1 MKILVIGNRFPWP
14 LHDGGALA
22 TFQMLKAM
30 AFEGH
35 EVSYFS
41 LNTQKHFVDD
51 KTLLDRFSFCKYYSF
66 QINTS
71 ITPWK
76 AFLNLLSN
84 RSFHLQRFES
94 ELANEQLGKLLQSD
108 QFDLVQ
114 IEGLYSA
121 GFLSTLRKY
130 FTGHISYRA
139 HNLENQIWYR
149 LAKETSNVIK
159 RVYLEIQAKRLERE
173 EVAFLKNV
181 DSIVAIAPSD
191 LEKFNDLTIIPTHLY
206 LPGLNL
212 GLEVDLELQPFKLF
226 HIGSMEWMAN
236 VQGVEWFLQRV
247 WPIVKSAYPQLE
259 FHLAGKGLNA
269 NDSRFFQSGVFNHGE
284 VENAQSFMVTHGIC
298 IVPVVA
304 GSGIRMKL
312 IEAMSL
318 GIPCVTTKIGVQ
330 GIDIENHVHVEIV
343 DSHQEFAYSII
354 TMIQQWHETIK
365 MGARGKKYM
374 IEHHNLQK
382 NTRELLSFYSQMI
395 EKEIR

>member
-1 MKILVIGNRFPWP
+1 MRILVVGNRFPWP

-41 LNTQKHFVDD
+41 LNTQKHFVDE
-51 KTLLDRFSFCKYYSF
+51 KTLFERFSFCKYYSF
-66 QINTS
+66 QINTN

-84 RSFHLQRFES
+84 RSFHLQRFENT
-94 ELANEQLGKLLQSD
+94 LANAQLSKLLQTE
-108 QFDLVQ
+108 QFDLIQ

-121 GFLSTLRKY
+121 GFLETLRANYK
-130 FTGHISYRA
+130 GHISFRA
-139 HNLENQIWYR
+139 HNYETQIWER
-149 LAKETSNVIK
+149 LASETSNFLK
-159 RVYLEIQAKRLERE
+159 KVYLNIQAKRLKHE
-173 EVAFLKNV
+173 EVTFLKSV

-191 LEKFNDLTIIPTHLY
+191 LDVFKEFTNVPQYLY

-236 VQGVEWFLQRV
+236 VQGVEWFLQKV

-259 FHLAGKGLNA
+259 FHLAGKGLND

-284 VENAQSFMVTHGIC
+284 VENAQSFMITHGIC

-318 GIPCVTTKIGVQ
+318 GIPCVTTEIGVQ
-330 GIDIENHVHVEIV
+330 GINVENHVHVEIANSPQ
-343 DSHQEFAYSII
+343 DFAQAIVF
-354 TMIQQWHETIK
+354 MIQRWHETIK
-365 MGARGKKYM
+365 MGTRGKKYM
-374 IEHHNLQK
+374 IEHHNLQN
-382 NTRELLSFYSQMI
+382 NTRELLAFYSKMRG
-395 EKEIR
+395 KRD

>member
-35 EVSYFS
+35 EISYFS
-41 LNTQKHFVDD
+41 FNTQKHFIDD
-51 KTLLDRFSFCKYYSF
+51 KTLLERFSFCKYYSC
-66 QINTS
+66 QINTD

-84 RSFHLQRFES
+84 RSFHLQRYENT
-94 ELANEQLGKLLQSD
+94 LANEQLSNLLQNEN
-108 QFDLVQ
+108 FDFVQ

-121 GFLSTLRKY
+121 GFLSTLRTNFK
-130 FTGHISYRA
+130 GHISYRA
-139 HNLENQIWYR
+139 HNFECQIWER
-149 LAKETSNVIK
+149 LATETSNFLK
-159 RVYLEIQAKRLERE
+159 KVYLNIQAKRLKRE
-173 EVAFLKNV
+173 EVAFLKSV

-191 LEKFNDLTIIPTHLY
+191 LNTFNDLTIVPTHLY

-236 VQGVEWFLQRV
+236 VQGVEWFLQKV

-259 FHLAGKGLNA
+259 FHLAGKGLNKS
-269 NDSRFFQSGVFNHGE
+269 DSRFFQSGVYNHGE
-284 VENAQSFMVTHGIC
+284 VDNAQSFMLTHGIC
-298 IVPVVA
+298 VVPVVA

-330 GIDIENHVHVEIV
+330 GIDVESHVHVEIA
-343 DSHQEFAYSII
+343 DSHKEFANSVII
-354 TMIQQWHETIK
+354 MIQQWHETIK
-365 MGARGKKYM
+365 MGVRGKEYM
-374 IEHHNLQK
+374 MEHHNLQN
-382 NTRELLSFYSQMI
+382 NTRELLMFYSKMI
-395 EKEIR
+395 GNRD

>member
-1 MKILVIGNRFPWP
+1 MKILVVGNRFPWP

-41 LNTQKHFVDD
+41 FNTQKHFVDE
-51 KTLLDRFSFCKYYSF
+51 KTLLERFSFCKYYAVN
-66 QINTS
+66 INTN
-71 ITPWK
+71 ITP
-76 AFLNLLSN
+76 LNALVNLFTN
-84 RSFHLQRFES
+84 RSFHLQRYENDS
-94 ELANEQLGKLLQSD
+94 ANEQLGKLLQTEK
-108 QFDLVQ
+108 FDLVQ

-121 GFLSTLRKY
+121 GFLETLRSN
-130 FTGHISYRA
+130 FNGHISYRA
-139 HNLENQIWYR
+139 HNLESQIWER
-149 LAKETSNVIK
+149 LAAETQSFLKKI
-159 RVYLEIQAKRLERE
+159 YLNIQAKRLKRE
-173 EVAFLKNV
+173 EIAFLKRV

-191 LEKFNDLTIIPTHLY
+191 LDKFNDLTVVPTHLY

-236 VQGVEWFLQRV
+236 IQGVEWFLQKV

-259 FHLAGKGLNA
+259 FHLAGKGLKD

-284 VENAQSFMVTHGIC
+284 VENAQAFMTTHGIC

-318 GIPCVTTKIGVQ
+318 GIPCVTTGVGVQ
-330 GIDIENHVHVEIV
+330 GIDVKNHEHVEIA
-343 DSHQEFAYSII
+343 DSPKEFAQAIVS
-354 TMIQQWHETIK
+354 MIQQWHETIK

-374 IEHHNLQK
+374 IEHHNLQN
-382 NTRELLSFYSQMI
+382 NTRELLSFYSNMI

>member
-1 MKILVIGNRFPWP
+1 MRILVVGNRFPWP

-41 LNTQKHFVDD
+41 LNTQKHFVDE
-51 KTLLDRFSFCKYYSF
+51 KTLFERFSFCKYYSF
-66 QINTS
+66 QINTN

-84 RSFHLQRFES
+84 RSFHLQRYENT
-94 ELANEQLGKLLQSD
+94 LANAQLSKLLQTE
-108 QFDLVQ
+108 QFDLIQ

-121 GFLSTLRKY
+121 GFLETLRANYK
-130 FTGHISYRA
+130 GHISFRA
-139 HNLENQIWYR
+139 HNYETQIWER
-149 LAKETSNVIK
+149 LASETSNFLK
-159 RVYLEIQAKRLERE
+159 KVYLNIQAKRLKHE
-173 EVAFLKNV
+173 EVAFLKSV

-191 LEKFNDLTIIPTHLY
+191 LDVFKEFTNVPQYLY

-236 VQGVEWFLQRV
+236 VQGVEWFLQKV

-259 FHLAGKGLNA
+259 FHLAGKGLND

-284 VENAQSFMVTHGIC
+284 VENAQSFMITHGIC

-318 GIPCVTTKIGVQ
+318 GIPCVTTEIGVQ
-330 GIDIENHVHVEIV
+330 GINVENHVHVEIANSPK
-343 DSHQEFAYSII
+343 DFAQAIVF
-354 TMIQQWHETIK
+354 MIQRWHETIK
-365 MGARGKKYM
+365 MGTRGKKYM
-374 IEHHNLQK
+374 IEHHNLQN
-382 NTRELLSFYSQMI
+382 NTRELLAFYSKMRG
-395 EKEIR
+395 KRD

>member
-22 TFQMLKAM
+22 TFQMLKAI

-41 LNTQKHFVDD
+41 LNTQKHFVDE
-51 KTLLDRFSFCKYYSF
+51 KTLHERFSFCKYYALS
-66 QINTS
+66 INTD
-71 ITPWK
+71 ITPWS

-84 RSFHLQRFES
+84 RSFHLQRYEND
-94 ELANEQLGKLLQSD
+94 LANEQLSKLLQSER
-108 QFDLVQ
+108 FDLVQ

-130 FTGHISYRA
+130 FKGHISYRA
-139 HNLENQIWYR
+139 HNFENQIWER
-149 LAKETSNVIK
+149 LAQETSNLLK
-159 RVYLEIQAKRLERE
+159 KLYLNIQAKRLKRE
-173 EVAFLKNV
+173 EVAFLKSV

-191 LEKFNDLTIIPTHLY
+191 LDKFNDLTIIPTHLY

-212 GLEVDLELQPFKLF
+212 GLEVNLELQPFKLF

-236 VQGVEWFLQRV
+236 VQGVEWFLQKV
-247 WPIVKSAYPQLE
+247 WPIVKSSYPQLE

-284 VENAQSFMVTHGIC
+284 VVNAQTFMLTHGIC
-298 IVPVVA
+298 IVPVIA

-318 GIPCVTTKIGVQ
+318 GIPCVATKMGVQ
-330 GIDIENHVHVEIV
+330 GIEVENHIHVEIV
-343 DSHQEFAYSII
+343 DSPEEFANSLII
-354 TMIQQWHETIK
+354 MIQQWHETIK
-365 MGARGKKYM
+365 MGSRGKQYM
-374 IEHHNLQK
+374 MEHHNLQN
-382 NTRELLSFYSQMI
+382 NTRELLSFYSKII
-395 EKEIR
+395 EKRD

>member
-14 LHDGGALA
+14 LNDGGALA
-22 TFQMLKAM
+22 TFQILKAM

-41 LNTQKHFVDD
+41 LNTEKHFVDE
-51 KTLLDRFSFCKYYSF
+51 KILLERFSFCKYSAF
-66 QINTS
+66 QINTD

-84 RSFHLQRFES
+84 RSFHLQRYEND
-94 ELANEQLGKLLQSD
+94 LANEQLMNLLQNEE
-108 QFDLVQ
+108 FDLVQ
-114 IEGLYSA
+114 IEGLYSS
-121 GFLSTLRKY
+121 GFLITLRNY
-130 FTGHISYRA
+130 FKGHISYRA
-139 HNLENQIWYR
+139 HNFESQIWER
-149 LAKETSNVIK
+149 LANETSNVLK
-159 RVYLEIQAKRLERE
+159 KVYLNIQAKRLKRE
-173 EVAFLKNV
+173 EIAFLKSV

-191 LEKFNDLTIIPTHLY
+191 FSVFNEFSNVPKFLY

-236 VQGVEWFLQRV
+236 VQGVEWFLQKV
-247 WPIVKSAYPQLE
+247 WPIVKYAYPQFE
-259 FHLAGKGLNA
+259 FHLAGKGLKD

-284 VENAQSFMVTHGIC
+284 VENAQFFMKTHGIC
-298 IVPVVA
+298 VVPIVA

-318 GIPCVTTKIGVQ
+318 GIPCVTTEIGVQ
-330 GIDIENHVHVEIV
+330 GIDIENHVHIEIA
-343 DSHQEFAYSII
+343 DSHKEFGNSII

-365 MGARGKKYM
+365 MGIRGKKYM
-374 IEHHNLQK
+374 MERHNLQK
-382 NTRELLSFYSQMI
+382 NTRELLMFYSKMTG
-395 EKEIR
+395 KRD

>member
-41 LNTQKHFVDD
+41 LNTQKHFVDE
-51 KTLLDRFSFCKYYSF
+51 KTLFERFSFCKYYSF
-66 QINTS
+66 QINTD

-84 RSFHLQRFES
+84 RSFHLQRYENT
-94 ELANEQLGKLLQSD
+94 LANEQLSNLLQNEN
-108 QFDLVQ
+108 FDFVQ

-121 GFLSTLRKY
+121 GFLSTLRTNFK
-130 FTGHISYRA
+130 GHISYRA
-139 HNLENQIWYR
+139 HNFECQIWER
-149 LAKETSNVIK
+149 LATETSNFLK
-159 RVYLEIQAKRLERE
+159 KMYLNIQAKRLKRE
-173 EVAFLKNV
+173 EVAFLKCV

-191 LEKFNDLTIIPTHLY
+191 LNTFNDLTIVPTHLY

-236 VQGVEWFLQRV
+236 VQGVEWFLQKV

-259 FHLAGKGLNA
+259 FHLAGKALNKS
-269 NDSRFFQSGVFNHGE
+269 DSRFFQSGVYNHGE
-284 VENAQSFMVTHGIC
+284 VDNAQSFMLTHGIC
-298 IVPVVA
+298 VVPVVA

-330 GIDIENHVHVEIV
+330 GIDVESHVHVEIA
-343 DSHQEFAYSII
+343 DSHKEFANSII

-365 MGARGKKYM
+365 MGVRGKEYM
-374 IEHHNLQK
+374 MEHHNLQN
-382 NTRELLSFYSQMI
+382 NTRELLMFYSKMI
-395 EKEIR
+395 GNRD

>member
-1 MKILVIGNRFPWP
+1 MKILVVGNRFPWP
-14 LHDGGALA
+14 LHDGGAIA

-41 LNTQKHFVDD
+41 LNTQKHFVDE
-51 KTLLDRFSFCKYYSF
+51 KTLLERFSFCKYYAF
-66 QINTS
+66 QINTN
-71 ITPWK
+71 ITPWT
-76 AFLNLLSN
+76 AFLNLLSS
-84 RSFHLQRFES
+84 RSFHLQRFENT
-94 ELANEQLGKLLQSD
+94 LANEQLSKLLQSEH
-108 QFDLVQ
+108 FDLVQ

-121 GFLSTLRKY
+121 GFLSTLRKH
-130 FTGHISYRA
+130 FNGHISYRA
-139 HNLENQIWYR
+139 HNVESQIWER
-149 LAKETSNVIK
+149 LANETSNLLK
-159 RVYLEIQAKRLERE
+159 KLYLKIQAKRLERE
-173 EVAFLKNV
+173 EVSFLKSV

-191 LEKFNDLTIIPTHLY
+191 LNAFTEFTQVPQYLY

-236 VQGVEWFLQRV
+236 VQGVEWFLQKV
-247 WPIVKSAYPQLE
+247 WPIAKSAYPQLE
-259 FHLAGKGLNA
+259 FHLAGKGLNKS
-269 NDSRFFQSGVFNHGE
+269 DSRFFQSGLYNHGE
-284 VENAQSFMVTHGIC
+284 VENAQTFILTHGIC

-330 GIDIENHVHVEIV
+330 GINVENHVHVEIA
-343 DSHQEFAYSII
+343 DSHKEFANSII

-365 MGARGKKYM
+365 MGVRGKKYM
-374 IEHHNLQK
+374 MEHHNLQN
-382 NTRELLSFYSQMI
+382 NTRELLSFYSKMI
-395 EKEIR
+395 GKGD